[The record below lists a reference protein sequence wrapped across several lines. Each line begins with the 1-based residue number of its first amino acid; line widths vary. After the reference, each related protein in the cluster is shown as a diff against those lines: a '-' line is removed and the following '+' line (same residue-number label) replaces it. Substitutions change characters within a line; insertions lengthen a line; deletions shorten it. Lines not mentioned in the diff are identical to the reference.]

1 MEKMIFPLSI
11 IHTQSCIS
19 VAFFQLRYLLS
30 PFHYCCILYTVSGKE
45 KIESGRHNKNLLL
58 IAFKLILARGLIEVL
73 GFTRITN
80 KNLSENELIFNSV
93 FAALYK
99 ILCSLCGLWLF
110 LVYVRNRRKIK
121 MLKSNWRNNPGRLK
135 EMRLS

>member
-1 MEKMIFPLSI
+1 M
-11 IHTQSCIS
+11 
-19 VAFFQLRYLLS
+19 V
-30 PFHYCCILYTVSGKE
+30 
-45 KIESGRHNKNLLL
+45 
-58 IAFKLILARGLIEVL
+58 EVL